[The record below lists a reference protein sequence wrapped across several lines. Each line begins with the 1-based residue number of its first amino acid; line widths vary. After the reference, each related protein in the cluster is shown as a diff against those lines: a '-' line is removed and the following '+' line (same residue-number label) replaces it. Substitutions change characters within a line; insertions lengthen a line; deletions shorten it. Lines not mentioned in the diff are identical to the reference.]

1 MNCTLSEPAAA
12 ALLSAAADFEVD
24 HEELLSI
31 YVLMGAHGG
40 THPDVLAFWLRVARD
55 GKGQSGSVTSS

>member
-40 THPDVLAFWLRVARD
+40 THPDVLAFWLRVS
-55 GKGQSGSVTSS
+55 KGLSGAVTGG

>member
-1 MNCTLSEPAAA
+1 MNCTLSEAAAA

-55 GKGQSGSVTSS
+55 GKGRSWSVTRS